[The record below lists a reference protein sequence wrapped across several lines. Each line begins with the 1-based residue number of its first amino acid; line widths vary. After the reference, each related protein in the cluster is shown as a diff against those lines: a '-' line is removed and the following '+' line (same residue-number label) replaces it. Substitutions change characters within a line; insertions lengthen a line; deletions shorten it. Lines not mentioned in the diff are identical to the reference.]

1 MFVREQGYLQAVKD
15 VLKSQ
20 NKDVVYLAVAF
31 WGKGA
36 ELLFDSLPKGVE
48 VRVICNLTSGG
59 TNPQTIRTLQALGFP
74 VSVRQLN
81 DLHAKVICGDK
92 MAVIGSANCSSN
104 GLALQGQQ
112 CEGWREAGVVTKAAE
127 VLADVRLWLD
137 TLWQTAQ
144 DIDEADLAL
153 AQENWDRRRAL
164 VNREDTCRF
173 IFDERHG
180 KDYWEGKRVYLA
192 IHSGDEASNQ
202 AVQEYEKI
210 KQREDRNATAE
221 NFGESVLSFYE
232 HWPELPLDAVLV
244 QVWYRRR
251 KKTGEVANECH
262 RRLPALD
269 LEYFVT
275 EAGEDSSLQIVQVE
289 PGFGEFPFGEREIAA
304 IEAKLNEKFDEM
316 TRIHHMWNNRPKGAR
331 ALVVPFSVLLD

>member
-1 MFVREQGYLQAVKD
+1 MFVIEQGYLQAVKD

-81 DLHAKVICGDK
+81 DLHAKVVCGDK
-92 MAVIGSANCSSN
+92 VAVIGSANCSSN

-127 VLADVRLWLD
+127 VLTDVRLWLD
-137 TLWQTAQ
+137 TLWQAAQ

-164 VNREDTCRF
+164 VNKEDTCRF

-192 IHSGDEASNQ
+192 IHCGDKASNQ

-221 NFGESVLSFYE
+221 NFGESILSFYE
-232 HWPELPLDAVLV
+232 QWPELPLDAVLV

-251 KKTGEVANECH
+251 KKTAEVADECH

-275 EAGEDSSLQIVQVE
+275 ETGDDSSLQITQVE
-289 PGFGEFPFGEREIAA
+289 SGFGEFPFGEREVAA
-304 IEAKLNEKFDEM
+304 IEEKLNETIDGM
-316 TRIHHMWNNRPKGAR
+316 TRIHQIWNNRLKGAR
-331 ALVVPFSVLLD
+331 ALAVPFSVLFD